1 MGRPSMSAEA
11 IANNKRSI
19 ISAAMEMIREGGI
32 ESVSART
39 LGSRIGMN
47 SALIYRY
54 FKDIEEI
61 ILFACVHVLQEY
73 TQEMTAAQ
81 RAYELS
87 ADSPDDIL
95 DSEIYMLSW
104 ELFCKHAFSNPNEYS
119 TLFFSKHSDALPD
132 IIREYHELF
141 PRERSADDDVILE
154 GMYRTSNIRGR
165 NLILLIPV
173 LEGQKSEQD
182 IILIN
187 DMTVAFFFALLSDLT
202 RNVRGITAA
211 GQIDRM
217 LSACRYLAGL

>member
-1 MGRPSMSAEA
+1 MSAEEV
-11 IANNKRSI
+11 ANNKRNI
-19 ISAAMEMIREGGI
+19 IRATMEMIREGGI

-39 LGSRIGMN
+39 LGSRVGMN

-54 FKDIEEI
+54 FKDIDEI

-81 RAYELS
+81 RAYES
-87 ADSPDDIL
+87 TADEIL
-95 DSEIYMLSW
+95 DSKIYLLSW

-141 PRERSADDDVILE
+141 PRERHIDDDVILE
-154 GMYRTSNIRGR
+154 GMYRTSSIRDR
-165 NLILLIPV
+165 NLVLLIPV
-173 LEGQKSEQD
+173 LEGRKSDQD

-187 DMTVAFFFALLSDLT
+187 DLTVSFFFALLSDLT
-202 RNVRGITAA
+202 RKVSYITAE
-211 GQIDRM
+211 GQKDRM
-217 LSACRYLAGL
+217 LRACRYLADL